1 MRELK
6 KLQTTRNNLLNWVFQ
21 DKDSVIENKP
31 RFVLDMFADHLEE
44 AYGSWSLPNS
54 NQKIKLDRFNRQE
67 YESTDLSA
75 VVEIHDE
82 LTSSNAFS
90 HFLIH
95 GSCADLKIISGWSD
109 FDSIAVLKQ
118 ESLRRENRGKT
129 YDLCMRIDK
138 MMRRIDPYQHHGI
151 HFVHEKELLSFP
163 DLYLPVDLLA
173 DAKCLLGSTDIKI
186 KKVDSSAQEMSRFL
200 GIVKTLKS
208 AAIAGVLRHHAKD
221 GKFLLENYADPNT
234 MYQLKYLLCVVML
247 LPTLWLN
254 LKSNYCRKSESYEL
268 LRSYFLTEE
277 LEFLET
283 CSRVRSFWKADFH
296 KENIIPSEVKNI
308 LGENYLARAAKFA
321 DLLET
326 SLES

>member
-1 MRELK
+1 MCELK

-21 DKDSVIENKP
+21 DKDSVIQNKP

-44 AYGSWSLPNS
+44 AYGSWSLSSS
-54 NQKIKLDRFNRQE
+54 NEKIKLDRFNRQE

-129 YDLCMRIDK
+129 YDLCMHIDK

-173 DAKCLLGSTDIKI
+173 DAKCLLGSADIKI

-208 AAIAGVLRHHAKD
+208 AATAGVLRHHAKD
-221 GKFLLENYADPNT
+221 GKFLLEDYADPNT

-277 LEFLET
+277 LEFLEA
-283 CSRVRSFWKADFH
+283 CSHVRSFWKADFH

-308 LGENYLARAAKFA
+308 LGENYLARAGKFA